1 MSRTYLITGGA
12 GNLACQLSLELVGRG
27 DRVVLFDIAQQPAAR
42 VAEGCQYIRGDLTR
56 REDLFSALKQF
67 KPDSILHFASL
78 LSGSC
83 EQDRQQAWRVNMDGT
98 FDLFEAAVRMNVG
111 QVLFTSTAATYG
123 GRLTDPLPE
132 DFPQWPRGLYGV
144 TKVACERLGV
154 YYHEQHGIDF
164 RCLRLPVVVSQF
176 APPGAA
182 SAYASQAFVQAIRS
196 RRFVFHVR
204 PETRPSIIYIK
215 DALRAIE
222 DLLHAPEPRLT
233 RRVYNIHAIA
243 PSASELAE
251 AITDRI
257 SDAVLTFEPDPSLIR
272 LIESWP
278 TTIDD
283 AAARSDWCWQPR
295 YDLSTLADHFI
306 QELRDEFTNAS

>member
-1 MSRTYLITGGA
+1 MSKIYLITGGA
-12 GNLACQLSLELVGRG
+12 GNLACQLSFDLVGHG
-27 DRVVLFDIAQQPAAR
+27 DRVVLFDIAQHPAAR
-42 VAEGCQYIRGDLTR
+42 VAEGCQYVRGDLTQ
-56 REDLFSALKQF
+56 REDLLSALKRY

-83 EQDRQQAWRVNMDGT
+83 ELDRQQAWRVNMDGT
-98 FDLFEAAVRMNVG
+98 FGLFEVAIQTDVK
-111 QVLFTSTAATYG
+111 QVLFTSTLATYG
-123 GRLTDPLPE
+123 GRLRNPLPE
-132 DFPQWPRGLYGV
+132 DSPQWPSGLYGA

-164 RCLRLPVVVSQF
+164 RCIRLPVVVSPF

-182 SAYASQAFVQAIRS
+182 SAYASQAFVQSVRS
-196 RRFVFHVR
+196 RRFVFQVR
-204 PETRPSIIYIK
+204 PETRPAIIYVK
-215 DALRAIE
+215 DALYAID
-222 DLLHAPEPRLT
+222 DLLHAPQADLT

-251 AITDRI
+251 AITDRV
-257 SDAVLTFEPDPSLIR
+257 SDAEVTFEPDPSLVR

-283 AAARSDWCWQPR
+283 TSARSDWGWRLR
-295 YDLSTLADHFI
+295 YDLPALADHFI
-306 QELRDEFTNAS
+306 QELQRESTDAS